1 MRPYAHAIRSKDRK
15 SSRDQRRKCRHEPG
29 AYWLLLGPEGAE
41 LQRTDYDLELAAARI
56 RDTDYPQAN
65 DFAEHYVLH
74 PPTEEAMLAVFS
86 GKR

>member
-1 MRPYAHAIRSKDRK
+1 
-15 SSRDQRRKCRHEPG
+15 
-29 AYWLLLGPEGAE
+29 LLGPEGAE